1 MSNNKE
7 HPRSIINFSSSSQQR
22 YDLTFF
28 LSTIIFLFFSFFF
41 PLHSLGKRLPPIL
54 FIAVSSRLRLLKLTL
69 LSRYSVSPPREKR
82 CLHFFDVGWNWSKG
96 TFTPTFIPVSDKLP
110 SLPPRGLSILFIHF
124 RIFLLLIPRESCD
137 QATVGDPVYQKIRR
151 STGCPISCG
160 VEKKEQRDIVGY
172 GAFTINIRQTSDTY
186 VRTFF
191 SNSILQQSSRY
202 YKLILYKN
210 EKRLPLFKFRLFA

>member
-28 LSTIIFLFFSFFF
+28 LSTIIFLSLSFFF

-124 RIFLLLIPRESCD
+124 RIFLLLSPRESRD

-160 VEKKEQRDIVGY
+160 VEKKRAERHRRLRCLRDKYSPDVWY
-172 GAFTINIRQTSDTY
+172 LCAD
-186 VRTFF
+186 FF
-191 SNSILQQSSRY
+191 L
-202 YKLILYKN
+202 
-210 EKRLPLFKFRLFA
+210 